1 MSKIRIKSLRT
12 KSQYLHEQKIMKIG
26 HFFLKQTMHE
36 RKLQLLFHIR
46 DHVYIQE
53 TMLLN
58 AKQNGEK

>member
-1 MSKIRIKSLRT
+1 
-12 KSQYLHEQKIMKIG
+12 
-26 HFFLKQTMHE
+26 MHE

-58 AKQNGEK
+58 AKQNGENLNGFILSCKSNFQYTWIRKKENLRT

>member
-1 MSKIRIKSLRT
+1 M
-12 KSQYLHEQKIMKIG
+12 HEQKIMKIG
-26 HFFLKQTMHE
+26 HFFFKQTMHE